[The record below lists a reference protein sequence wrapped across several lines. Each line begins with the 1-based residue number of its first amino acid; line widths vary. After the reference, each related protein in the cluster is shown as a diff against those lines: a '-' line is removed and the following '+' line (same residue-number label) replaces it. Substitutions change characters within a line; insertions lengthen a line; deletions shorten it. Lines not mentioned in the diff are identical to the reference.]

1 MQAPTSI
8 YDTSPENF
16 HFGGGSTDTVIHP
29 AVAAALVIVVVI
41 LLIAKR
47 KWILAPLFLF
57 LFLAPSGQVFYVGGV
72 HLYCSRILVVAGG
85 LRMLWARFSRSG
97 DLLAGGFNAIDGVF
111 LTWALYRAM
120 AGILLFMQTGAVI
133 NQVGFLW
140 DALGMYF
147 LLRFLIQ
154 DQADIERIFQV
165 FAVLAV
171 VIAAEMVREH
181 YTNQDLFGAI
191 LGGTRSTL
199 EVRNGLIR
207 AQGPFQHALIA
218 GAFGAALFP
227 AFVWLWKGH
236 KGRVLAVLGMV
247 ASVTIAFMA
256 RVSTPILALV
266 AGIAL
271 IWAWPIR
278 GYLKYLRWGTVAALV
293 GLNIVMKAPVW
304 YLIARIDLVGGS
316 TSYQR
321 AQLLDLFVK
330 HFSEW
335 WLIGT
340 SQNANWGWDMWDTAN
355 QYVNEGERGG
365 LVVFLCF
372 LALIWLGFRKLA
384 EARVADGVDHKH
396 QRFLWLLGACLFTHC
411 VAYFGVDYYDQ
422 SRFAWY
428 ATLAMISAAT
438 ASILRSRAPAEEP
451 EGAIL
456 ADFQLIPAVSAP
468 IPPVTRVAVVER
480 TRPLKGRPAYSRKLG
495 KT

>member
-1 MQAPTSI
+1 MQTSI

-16 HFGGGSTDTVIHP
+16 HFGGGSTDSVIHP
-29 AVAAALVIVVVI
+29 AVAAALLVVIAI
-41 LLIAKR
+41 LLIGKR
-47 KWILAPLFLF
+47 KTVLTALFLF
-57 LFLAPSGQVFYVGGV
+57 LFLVPSGQVFYVGGV
-72 HLYCSRILVVAGG
+72 HLYCSRILVVVGG

-97 DLLAGGFNAIDGVF
+97 DVLAGGFNAIDGVF
-111 LTWALYRAM
+111 LTWALYRAL
-120 AGILLFMQTGAVI
+120 AGILIFMQTGAVI
-133 NQVGFLW
+133 NQIGFLW

-154 DQADIERIFQV
+154 DQEDIERIFQV
-165 FAVLAV
+165 FAVAGA

-181 YTNQDLFGAI
+181 FTNQDLFGAI
-191 LGGTRSTL
+191 LGGTRATL

-218 GAFGAALFP
+218 GSFGAALFP
-227 AFVWLWKGH
+227 VFVWLWKGH
-236 KGRVLAVLGMV
+236 KGRILGVIGMA

-256 RVSTPILALV
+256 RVSTPILALF

-271 IWAWPIR
+271 IFAWPIR
-278 GYLKYLRWGTVAALV
+278 GYLKYLRWGLVVALV
-293 GLNIVMKAPVW
+293 GLNLVMKAPVW

-316 TSYQR
+316 TSFQR
-321 AQLLDLFVK
+321 AQLIDLFIR
-330 HFSEW
+330 HFGDW

-340 SQNANWGWDMWDTAN
+340 NQNASWGWDMWDTAN

-365 LVVFLCF
+365 LVVFICF
-372 LALIWLGFRKLA
+372 LALIWVGFRKLT
-384 EARVADGVDHKH
+384 EARMAEGVDRK
-396 QRFLWLLGACLFTHC
+396 QQWFLWLLGAALFTHC

-438 ASILRSRAPAEEP
+438 APILRATAAAERPADATVPAPELTPAFSRP
-451 EGAIL
+451 
-456 ADFQLIPAVSAP
+456 SRR
-468 IPPVTRVAVVER
+468 VTGVAAVER
-480 TRPLKGRPAYSRKLG
+480 AQPFKTDPTYSRKLG